1 MTLRNILLSKS
12 LPLILILKT
21 FEMRKLKIRAT
32 NETEKFMVILV
43 RFGVGTPL
51 YVTV

>member
-1 MTLRNILLSKS
+1 MTFIKLYSL

-21 FEMRKLKIRAT
+21 FEIRKLKIRKT
-32 NETEKFMVILV
+32 TETEKFMLINS
-43 RFGVGTPL
+43 GEIGPPL